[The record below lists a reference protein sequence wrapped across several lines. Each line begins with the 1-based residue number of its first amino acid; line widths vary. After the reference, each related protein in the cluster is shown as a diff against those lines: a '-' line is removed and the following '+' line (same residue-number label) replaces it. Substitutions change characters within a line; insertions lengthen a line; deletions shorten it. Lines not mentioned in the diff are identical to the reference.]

1 MLQRLSVGSVRGPAA
16 SQGEAGAG
24 CGAVQRA
31 GHSGL
36 GLGRVGG
43 GGSVGG
49 GGTLLRMLYRGY
61 TLLLRRAF
69 GLRQF

>member
-43 GGSVGG
+43 EGTRVGG
-49 GGTLLRMLYRGY
+49 
-61 TLLLRRAF
+61 AF
-69 GLRQF
+69 TATAHGPSLEKT